1 MINISVEQ
9 DWNQEQTTYWVE
21 LDETTIGVADTNGD
35 VDLVRKDHEGDAV
48 LVRYHE
54 DTWYTEALEALLG
67 TLDRDDE
74 NQNRLHSL
82 VDQWLWDQ
90 SKARA

>member
-1 MINISVEQ
+1 MTNISVEQ
-9 DWNQEQTTYWVE
+9 DWNQEKTTYWVE
-21 LDETTIGVADTNGD
+21 LDEITIGVADTNGD

-54 DTWYTEALEALLG
+54 DTWYTEALEALLE

-74 NQNRLHSL
+74 TERRLHSL
-82 VDQWLWDQ
+82 VGTWLWDQ
-90 SKARA
+90 CKARA